1 MVVFVFVGAPSHT
14 MWGGRFEGT
23 ISGGRKEER
32 KWKWLWQTFEI
43 EWSVIPSGWLV
54 EWVRNIVATYE

>member
-1 MVVFVFVGAPSHT
+1 MKGKGGNFEKQYLGG
-14 MWGGRFEGT
+14 GGRERGE
-23 ISGGRKEER
+23 KEER
-32 KWKWLWQTFEI
+32 KWMEILVAGFEI